1 MITYIYEQKEGWKRW
16 LVDRG
21 KGIFVAFSFVPFLL
35 LLSLA
40 DSCKTTLF
48 FAEMDRL
55 PYLSVAIFLIHTDL
69 FSSITLKTLI
79 CVFSADIEGRVYSF
93 KLQGVR

>member
-1 MITYIYEQKEGWKRW
+1 MVGRQREGHFRCCSPWRTVVKQT
-16 LVDRG
+16 
-21 KGIFVAFSFVPFLL
+21 F
-35 LLSLA
+35 
-40 DSCKTTLF
+40 F
-48 FAEMDRL
+48 FAKMDRL

-79 CVFSADIEGRVYSF
+79 CVFSAGIEGRVYSF